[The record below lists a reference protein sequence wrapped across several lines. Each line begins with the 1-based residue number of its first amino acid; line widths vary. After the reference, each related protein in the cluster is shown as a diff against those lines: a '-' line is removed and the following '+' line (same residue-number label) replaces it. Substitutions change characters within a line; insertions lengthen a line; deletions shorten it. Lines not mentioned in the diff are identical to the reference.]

1 MKKILKILQL
11 VAAVILALIPKV
23 IEKPCKV
30 MPGKMPM
37 KCFHMSN
44 AVFVIAVSIVI
55 LLVIAYIIKDEKI
68 EWGINIAV
76 PVLAIDSFLLAK
88 VVIGGCKHAGA
99 ACQMK
104 TIPSVSICSIILAI
118 ISIAYLVVLK
128 KSIDER

>member
-23 IEKPCKV
+23 IAKPCKI

-44 AVFVIAVSIVI
+44 AVFVVAISIVI
-55 LLVIAYIIKDEKI
+55 LLIIVYIIKDEKI

-88 VVIGGCKHAGA
+88 VVIGGCKNHQM

-104 TIPSVSICSIILAI
+104 TIPAVSICSIILAI

-128 KSIDER
+128 KSINER

>member
-11 VAAVILALIPKV
+11 VAAIILALIPKV
-23 IEKPCKV
+23 IAKPCMV
-30 MPGKMPM
+30 MPM

-44 AVFVIAVSIVI
+44 AVTVVAVSIVI

-88 VVIGGCKHAGA
+88 FVIGGCKHPGA

-104 TIPSVSICSIILAI
+104 TIPAISFCSIILAI